1 MNSFKFLYI
10 FFVLSLLVGTAK
22 AANYYWVGGSGN
34 WGDLNHWATT
44 SGGSTYYATVPG
56 SADNVIFDASS
67 GFGATNALKTVTV
80 NVPALAGN
88 FTINGAVNA
97 PIIAGAGSTTLNV
110 YGNMLLQSGVLFNA
124 PVSFKPV
131 GVQTA
136 TLNGVA
142 FNNNVSID
150 GAGTL
155 RLLDNAKVNNAYTLT
170 LISGTFDTDGKQ
182 LDAGALAASGT
193 ASKTLMLGS
202 SQVYIAT
209 GALFHTGTNLNI
221 QPGTSHLHF
230 TGNMDVNLYNA
241 VSKDG
246 LSGANAL
253 SFYDVTFENPNST
266 WAGINPNTNVNGIF
280 TFLHNLTFKGVA
292 TLQKNAHTIAN
303 LFLATGK
310 SLTLPSGATQTITQ
324 SINLGTVADGCAAYS
339 NLRATSAGA
348 VANMKMMAGA
358 MANVYHT
365 SISDI
370 AIARDANPAET
381 FNAQLNSYNA
391 GGNTGWNFT
400 APISQTYYWI
410 GGAGNWSDNNHWSL
424 TSGGTLGTC
433 VPSLN
438 DDVVFDN
445 ASGFTAAAQVV
456 NVDMPA
462 ACRNISFIAGSNPPT
477 VSAATGNNI
486 SVTGSAIWQSGMLLN
501 TTVSYA
507 TRGNQTITS
516 NNVKHVNV
524 NIAGRVA
531 ATDKITLVD
540 DFESTASVTFAG
552 GTFNTNNK
560 KVTLLNFYGN
570 AGGASSSLVR
580 GVELTASHIYVT
592 GSVFDTGDTQVSV
605 AGGTSVIHFTKQLTG
620 SSEGLGA
627 LYTQQY
633 YDVIFEN
640 PATTNTTAGMIG
652 NSFNTSFHNVTFRG
666 NGRLQQ
672 GRYNSITLSPGKAY
686 DFTGGQALII
696 SESFNARST
705 DCSQPVTIGSTNAL
719 QFILSMPATAS
730 VNVQN
735 AIISNSKG
743 QGGANFVALNST
755 DVVSNTGWTFPANS
769 VRRLY
774 WVGGAGTWTDNVH
787 WSLTSGG
794 AGGECMP
801 DLNDDVFFDA
811 NSGFTAASKTVT
823 IPTMDT
829 FVHNFTINGTSV
841 PPTFSGGA
849 LLAVYGSMVLQNGI
863 SWNILTE
870 FRPATGMVETLT
882 SNGGSLT
889 FAGGG
894 KRASINGNGTL
905 KLADDA
911 IFDEINL
918 LRGTFD
924 TDGKTL
930 SALRIFDWY
939 APQSTTTTLRT
950 LKLNNSRVNIS
961 IANNNW
967 AFMMVLPGTK
977 LEAGTSKVYF
987 TGSFTG
993 TPAITLASNMDMY
1006 DVYFTNPNS
1015 TMAGLSWGYGN
1026 SNYANTAGS
1035 NTKFNSITFMGGGY
1049 INTVGNSIGTLVL
1062 TAGKTYQFRAGAEQF
1077 VTNKLYAS
1085 GNPCK
1090 TITLKSTTSGSQASL
1105 NVQGGLTLF
1114 DYGIL
1119 TDINA
1124 SGNTLTYGIN
1134 SSDGGNNSNIVFD
1147 HTGTQGTI
1155 VGFGPD
1161 WLCHIIDPALP
1172 VSYTLNTNG
1181 FYADPNTTFSWIK
1194 VGSPTVLGT
1203 GPTLDIS
1210 ASGYGT
1216 YKVTVTYATGCTVSD
1231 DVLVQQGTVKP
1242 TAAATQK
1249 FCGTVYT
1256 SLASLAVTG
1265 NNIKWYTDAV
1275 STTVLPASTLLIDGH
1290 TYYVTQTVNNGC
1302 ESVRLPVTVVLENC
1316 AIANPSIRNRVSN

>member
-1 MNSFKFLYI
+1 MRIRPIYL
-10 FFVLSLLVGTAK
+10 LSLFFSLAAFSAN

-34 WGDLNHWATT
+34 WGALNHWATS

-56 SADNVIFDASS
+56 SADNVIFDANS
-67 GFGATNALKTVTV
+67 GFGASNALKTVTI

-97 PIIAGAGSTTLNV
+97 PIIAGAGSISLNI
-110 YGNMLLQSGVLFNA
+110 YGNMFLQTGVLFNA
-124 PVSFKPV
+124 PLSFKPA

-142 FNNNVSID
+142 FNNNISID

-155 RLLDNAKVNNAYTLT
+155 RLLDNAKVNNTYTLS

-182 LDAGALAASGT
+182 LDVGALAASGT

-202 SQVYIAT
+202 SQVYIAA

-230 TGNMDVNLYNA
+230 TSSMDVNLYNA
-241 VSKDG
+241 TSKDG
-246 LSGANAL
+246 LSAANAL
-253 SFYDVTFENPNST
+253 SFYDVTFESPNST
-266 WAGINPNTNVNGIF
+266 VAGINPNTSVNGIF

-292 TLQKNAHTIAN
+292 TLQENAHTIAN

-339 NLRATSAGA
+339 NLRAISAGA
-348 VANMKMMAGA
+348 VANIKMMAGA
-358 MANVYHT
+358 LANVYHT

-370 AIARDANPAET
+370 AIARDTNPAET
-381 FNAQLNSYNA
+381 FNAQLNSYNV

-400 APISQTYYWI
+400 VPISQTYYWI
-410 GGAGNWSDNNHWSL
+410 GGAGNWSESNHWSL
-424 TSGGTLGTC
+424 TSGGTSGTC

-445 ASGFTAAAQVV
+445 ASGFTAATQVV
-456 NVDMPA
+456 NVDIPA
-462 ACRNISFIAGSNPPT
+462 ACRNISFTASSNPPT
-477 VSAATGNNI
+477 VNAAIGNNI

-501 TTVSYA
+501 TTVNYA
-507 TRGNQTITS
+507 ARGNQTITS
-516 NNVKHVNV
+516 NSVKHVNV
-524 NIAGRVA
+524 GIAGRVA

-540 DFESTASVTFAG
+540 DFESTATVTFAG
-552 GTFNTNNK
+552 GTFNTNDK

-570 AGGASSSLVR
+570 ASSASSSLAR
-580 GVELTASHIYVT
+580 RVELTASHVYVT

-640 PATTNTTAGMIG
+640 PATINTTAGMIG
-652 NSFNTSFHNVTFRG
+652 NSSNTSFHDVTFRG
-666 NGRLQQ
+666 NGHLQQ

-686 DFTGGQALII
+686 DFTGGHTLVI
-696 SESFNARST
+696 SGSFNAQST
-705 DCSQPVTIGSTNAL
+705 DCSQPITIGSTSASA
-719 QFILSMPATAS
+719 FVLSMPVSAS

-735 AIISNSKG
+735 AIISNSRG
-743 QGGANFVALNST
+743 QGGANFTALNAT
-755 DVVSNTGWTFPANS
+755 DVVNNTGWTFPANS
-769 VRRLY
+769 VRTLY
-774 WVGGAGTWTDNVH
+774 WVGGAGTWTDNAH

-801 DLNDDVFFDA
+801 DLNDDVFFDV
-811 NSGFTAASKTVT
+811 NSGFTAASKTIAFPASDV
-823 IPTMDT
+823 
-829 FVHNFTINGTSV
+829 FVHHLSINGTLE
-841 PPTFSGGA
+841 PPTFTGSA
-849 LLAVYGSMVLQNGI
+849 TLAIYGSVVLQNGI

-882 SNGGSLT
+882 SNGGSL
-889 FAGGG
+889 AAGG

-930 SALRIFDWY
+930 NALRIFDWY
-939 APQSTTTTLRT
+939 APESTTATLRT

-961 IANNNW
+961 IQNNNW
-967 AFMMVLPGTK
+967 AFMMVLRGTK

-993 TPAITLASNMDMY
+993 TPAITLASDMEMY
-1006 DVYFTNPNS
+1006 DVYFSNPNS

-1049 INTVGNSIGTLVL
+1049 INTVGNIIGTLVL
-1062 TAGKTYQFRAGAEQF
+1062 SAGKTYQFRAGAEQF

-1085 GNPCK
+1085 GNPCQ
-1090 TITLKSTTSGSQASL
+1090 TITLKSITSGSQASL

-1134 SSDGGNNSNIVFD
+1134 SSNGGNNSNIVFD
-1147 HTGTQGTI
+1147 HTGTPGTI
-1155 VGFGPD
+1155 AGFGTD
-1161 WLCHIIDPALP
+1161 WLCHVMDPAAP
-1172 VSYTLNTNG
+1172 ASYTLNTNG
-1181 FYADPNTTFSWIK
+1181 FYADPLTTFSWLK

-1203 GPTLDIS
+1203 GSTLDITTF
-1210 ASGYGT
+1210 GYGT
-1216 YKVTVTYATGCTVSD
+1216 YRVTVTYATGCTVSD
-1231 DVLVQQGTVKP
+1231 DILVQQGTVKP

-1249 FCGTVYT
+1249 FCATVYT
-1256 SLASLAVTG
+1256 SLAKVPVTG

-1275 STTVLPASTLLIDGH
+1275 STTVLPTSTLLVNGH
-1290 TYYVTQTVNNGC
+1290 TYYVTQTVNNSC
-1302 ESVRLPVTVVLENC
+1302 ESARLPITVVLENC
-1316 AIANPSIRNRVSN
+1316 AVANPSIRNKVSN